1 MLTLS
6 GIDPIRT
13 TVNQWKQAGK
23 TVGFVPTMGNLH
35 DGHLAL
41 IAKARQHADHVVAS
55 IFVNPAQFGPG
66 EDFASY
72 PRTLAE
78 DARKLAAA
86 HTDVLFAP
94 PAEEIYPDRNQT
106 WVEVDNLGESLCGA
120 SRPGH
125 FRGVTTV
132 VSKLFNIVQPDLAC
146 FGEKDYQQLAIIR
159 RMTRDL
165 NFPIRII
172 SVPTVREAD
181 GLALSSR
188 NGYLTGS
195 ERSLAPSIHETL
207 HSIRESVLA
216 GDRDYANLTTMAR
229 ETLDG
234 LGFTTDYIE
243 IVNADSLE
251 AAGPDDSR
259 LVIAAAAWLG
269 KTRLIDNVS
278 LTIVR

>member
-1 MLTLS
+1 MNTIS
-6 GIDPIRT
+6 EIAGIRAVVT
-13 TVNQWKQAGK
+13 QWKQAGK

-35 DGHLAL
+35 DGHLSL
-41 IAKARQHADHVVAS
+41 IATARQHADHVIAS

-72 PRTLAE
+72 PRTLSE
-78 DARKLAAA
+78 DARKLIAAQ
-86 HTDVLFAP
+86 TDVLFAP
-94 PAEEIYPDRNQT
+94 SAEEIYPHKNQT
-106 WVEVDNLGESLCGA
+106 WVDVDNLGDSLCGA

-159 RMTRDL
+159 RMTQDL
-165 NFPIRII
+165 NFPVRII
-172 SVPTVREAD
+172 SVPTVREHD

-188 NGYLTGS
+188 NGYLSES
-195 ERSLAPSIHETL
+195 ERLLAPSIYKTL
-207 HSIRESVLA
+207 NHIRESVLSGDKGYA
-216 GDRDYANLTTMAR
+216 GLIQAAR
-229 ETLDG
+229 KTLDD
-234 LGFTTDYIE
+234 LGFRTDYIE

-251 AAGPDDSR
+251 PASPEDTR
-259 LVIAAAAWLG
+259 LVIATAAWLG

-278 LTIVR
+278 LTIV